1 MSADYPPLCPIASI
15 FSMKRVLGIA
25 VAASVALTLSVTTAS
40 AAISPGTPC
49 KKLAQEKISS
59 GVKLTCVKSGG
70 KLTWRA
76 GATSYEM
83 TKLKA
88 YNEIRS
94 RADAGNLDN
103 VSLVYHASDSFP
115 KDLKKLYTSQ
125 VEYAS
130 KLLGPFFSKNE
141 VMNIYM
147 YTEKDEKLLR
157 SHKILSRYL
166 DEHTPWFADWRQGKY
181 REHNLGLAAWY
192 METTPGVYEG
202 HAGVLVSS
210 EANAKSLRKYAI
222 QVMPH
227 EYWHVAQDYFFR
239 AKFEDLYQKRT
250 DKKMDGQ
257 DFYSMHFPT
266 TFREGSANT
275 ISFALASNTKKEY
288 LDLYADFIR
297 EKKQQTEVKL
307 FATLTSTAA
316 VESALKKIED
326 KRKFSEAHEASYSL
340 GSLLY
345 EWLIAEYGFD
355 AYKKIIEN
363 QMIGSKFEDNI
374 KASLGMPVSELYK
387 KAAPHILAAFRK

>member
-1 MSADYPPLCPIASI
+1 MRQTRLIATI
-15 FSMKRVLGIA
+15 LHMKRTLA
-25 VAASVALTLSVTTAS
+25 VALTASIALSLPFVSTSAS
-40 AAISPGTPC
+40 ASIKPGSKC
-49 KKLAQEKISS
+49 KQLNQLKVDLGQSYICIQKGKKLNWANQAVHYKE
-59 GVKLTCVKSGG
+59 
-70 KLTWRA
+70 
-76 GATSYEM
+76 

-88 YNEIRS
+88 YSEIRS
-94 RADAGNLDN
+94 RTDSGNLDN
-103 VSLVYHASDSFP
+103 VTLVYHASNSFP

-130 KLLGPFFSKNE
+130 KLLGPFFSKKE

-147 YTEKDEKLLR
+147 YTERDEKLLR

-166 DEHTPWFADWRQGKY
+166 DEHTPWFADWRQGRY

-192 METTPGVYEG
+192 LETTPGVYEG

-239 AKFEDLYQKRT
+239 AKFEDLYQKRS

-288 LDLYADFIR
+288 LDLYTDFIR
-297 EKKQQTEVKL
+297 EKKQQREVKL

-326 KRKFSEAHEASYSL
+326 KRKFSEAHESSYSL

-387 KAAPHILAAFRK
+387 KAAPHILAGFSAR

>member
-1 MSADYPPLCPIASI
+1 MKADSGLNYIC
-15 FSMKRVLGIA
+15 VLKG
-25 VAASVALTLSVTTAS
+25 
-40 AAISPGTPC
+40 
-49 KKLAQEKISS
+49 K
-59 GVKLTCVKSGG
+59 
-70 KLTWRA
+70 KLTWA
-76 GATSYEM
+76 NQAVHYKE

-88 YNEIRS
+88 YSEIRS
-94 RADAGNLDN
+94 RTDSGNLDN
-103 VSLVYHASDSFP
+103 VTLVYHASNSFP
-115 KDLKKLYTSQ
+115 KDLKRLYTSQ

-130 KLLGPFFSKNE
+130 KLLGPFFSKKE

-157 SHKILSRYL
+157 SHKILGRYM
-166 DEHTPWFADWRQGKY
+166 DEHTPWFADWRQGRY

-192 METTPGVYEG
+192 LETTPGVYEG

-288 LDLYADFIR
+288 LDLYTDFIR
-297 EKKQQTEVKL
+297 EKKSQTEVKL

-326 KRKFSEAHEASYSL
+326 KRKFSEAHESSYSL

-387 KAAPHILAAFRK
+387 KAAPHILAGFSAR

>member
-1 MSADYPPLCPIASI
+1 MRQTRLIATI
-15 FSMKRVLGIA
+15 LHMKRTLA
-25 VAASVALTLSVTTAS
+25 VALTASIALTIPFASTSAS
-40 AAISPGTPC
+40 ATIKPGSNC
-49 KKLAQEKISS
+49 KQLNQMKVDS
-59 GVKLTCVKSGG
+59 GQSYICVQKGK
-70 KLTWRA
+70 KLTWA
-76 GATSYEM
+76 NQAVHYKE

-88 YNEIRS
+88 YSEIRS
-94 RADAGNLDN
+94 RTDSGNLDN
-103 VSLVYHASDSFP
+103 VTLVYHASNSFP

-130 KLLGPFFSKNE
+130 KLLGPFFSKKE

-166 DEHTPWFADWRQGKY
+166 DEHTPWFADWRQGRY

-192 METTPGVYEG
+192 LETTPGVYEG

-239 AKFEDLYQKRT
+239 AKFEDLYQKRS

-374 KASLGMPVSELYK
+374 KTSLGIPVSELYK
-387 KAAPHILAAFRK
+387 KAAPHILAGFSAR

>member
-1 MSADYPPLCPIASI
+1 
-15 FSMKRVLGIA
+15 MKVDSRQNYI
-25 VAASVALTLSVTTAS
+25 
-40 AAISPGTPC
+40 
-49 KKLAQEKISS
+49 
-59 GVKLTCVKSGG
+59 CVQKGK
-70 KLTWRA
+70 KLTWA
-76 GATSYEM
+76 NQAVHYKE

-88 YNEIRS
+88 YSEIRS
-94 RADAGNLDN
+94 RTDSGNLDN
-103 VSLVYHASDSFP
+103 VTLVYHASNSFP
-115 KDLKKLYTSQ
+115 KDLKKLYISQ

-130 KLLGPFFSKNE
+130 KLLGPFFSKKE

-166 DEHTPWFADWRQGKY
+166 DEHTPWFADWRQGRY

-192 METTPGVYEG
+192 LETTPGVYEG

-387 KAAPHILAAFRK
+387 KAAPHILAGFSAR

>member
-1 MSADYPPLCPIASI
+1 MRRTIAIALTASI
-15 FSMKRVLGIA
+15 
-25 VAASVALTLSVTTAS
+25 ALTLSFASTSAS
-40 AAISPGTPC
+40 ASIKPGSKC
-49 KKLAQEKISS
+49 KQLNQMKADSGLNYICIQNGKKLAWANREAHYK
-59 GVKLTCVKSGG
+59 
-70 KLTWRA
+70 
-76 GATSYEM
+76 E

-88 YNEIRS
+88 YSEIRS
-94 RADAGNLDN
+94 RTDSGNLDN
-103 VSLVYHASDSFP
+103 VTLVYHASNSFP
-115 KDLKKLYTSQ
+115 KDLKKLYISQ

-130 KLLGPFFSKNE
+130 KLLGPFFSKKE

-157 SHKILSRYL
+157 SHKILNRYL
-166 DEHTPWFADWRQGKY
+166 DEHTPWFEDWRQGRY

-210 EANAKSLRKYAI
+210 EANAKSLRRYAI

-239 AKFEDLYQKRT
+239 AKFEDLYQKRA

-257 DFYSMHFPT
+257 DFYSMYFPT

-288 LDLYADFIR
+288 LDMYADFIR
-297 EKKQQTEVKL
+297 EKKLQTDIKL

-316 VESALKKIED
+316 IESALKKIED

-363 QMIGSKFEDNI
+363 QIIGSNFEDNI

-387 KAAPHILAAFRK
+387 KAAPHILAAFSAR

>member
-1 MSADYPPLCPIASI
+1 MRQTRLIATI
-15 FSMKRVLGIA
+15 LHMKRTLA
-25 VAASVALTLSVTTAS
+25 VALTASIALSLPFVSTSAS
-40 AAISPGTPC
+40 ASIKAGSKCT
-49 KKLAQEKISS
+49 KLNQMKADS
-59 GVKLTCVKSGG
+59 GLNYICVLKGK
-70 KLTWRA
+70 KLTWA
-76 GATSYEM
+76 NQAVHYKE

-88 YNEIRS
+88 YSEIRS
-94 RADAGNLDN
+94 RTDSGNLDN
-103 VSLVYHASDSFP
+103 VTLVYHASSSFP

-130 KLLGPFFSKNE
+130 KLLGPFFSKKE

-157 SHKILSRYL
+157 SNNILNRFL
-166 DEHTPWFADWRQGKY
+166 DEHTPWFADWRQGRY

-239 AKFEDLYQKRT
+239 AKIEDLYQKRA

-326 KRKFSEAHEASYSL
+326 KRKFSEAHESSYSL

-387 KAAPHILAAFRK
+387 KAAPHILAAFSAR